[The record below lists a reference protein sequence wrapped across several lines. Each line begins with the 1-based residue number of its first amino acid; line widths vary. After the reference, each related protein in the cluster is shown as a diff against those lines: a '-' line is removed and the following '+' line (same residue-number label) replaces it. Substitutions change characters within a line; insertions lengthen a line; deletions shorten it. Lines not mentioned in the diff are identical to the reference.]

1 MRITSKMMTGNIAEN
16 LYRQAEQILKAQK
29 AVATGKRIQR
39 VSDDPVGLGKVLDYR
54 RSLASIE
61 QYQQNVIRGKMR
73 LEMNETVLDDAA
85 GLLNS
90 AVNVAVEAASGP
102 LDTRPILA
110 EEVRNL
116 RLQLVQ
122 LANSKIGDTY
132 LYAGHQTDVAP
143 YSHHIEIAG
152 GAPGVIEFGLAAD
165 ATDVTIEIRDATG
178 ALVQTLTQ
186 GDGSTPGSGGTAG
199 TNSIAWSGA
208 DGEYSFSVTAGSAGT
223 EVVDYETYNGDS
235 GDIRLILGDRTNIV
249 INADGG
255 ETFGDMFERLA
266 QLQQALQNPDPVAG
280 TSAAAAAV
288 DPLTSAADRL
298 ERVRA
303 DGAVTFKHLELTED
317 RYAGLKLNVEDMLE
331 KTENVDM
338 ATAIVE
344 LQKFETD
351 YQTTLATAA
360 RVLQPSLIDFLK

>member
-1 MRITSKMMTGNIAEN
+1 MRITSKMMTGSIAEN
-16 LYRQAEQILKAQK
+16 LYRQAEQILRSQK

-39 VSDDPVGLGKVLDYR
+39 VSDDPVGLGKVLAYR
-54 RSLASIE
+54 RSLANIE

-73 LEMNETVLDDAA
+73 LKMNETVLDDVT

-90 AVNVAVEAASGP
+90 AVNVAVEASSGP

-143 YSHHIEIAG
+143 YSHQIEIAG
-152 GAPGVIEFGLAAD
+152 GAPGAVEFGLAAD
-165 ATDVTIEIRDATG
+165 ATDVTVEIRDAAG
-178 ALVQTLTQ
+178 ALVQTITQ

-199 TNSIAWSGA
+199 TNSIAWSGP
-208 DGEYSFSVTAGSAGT
+208 DGEYSFTVTAGSAGT

-360 RVLQPSLIDFLK
+360 RVLQPSLIDFLR

>member
-16 LYRQAEQILKAQK
+16 LYRQAEQILKSQK

-39 VSDDPVGLGKVLDYR
+39 VSDDPVGMGKVLDYR

-61 QYQQNVIRGKMR
+61 QYQQNVARGKMR
-73 LEMNETVLDDAA
+73 LEMNETVLDDAT

-90 AVNVAVEAASGP
+90 AVNVAVEASSGP

-152 GAPGVIEFGLAAD
+152 GAPGAIEFGLAAD

-186 GDGSTPGSGGTAG
+186 GGGTAG
-199 TNSIAWSGA
+199 TNSIAWSGP
-208 DGEYSFSVTAGSAGT
+208 DGEYSFTVTAGSAGT

-331 KTENVDM
+331 KTENVDL

>member
-1 MRITSKMMTGNIAEN
+1 MMTGNIAEN
-16 LYRQAEQILKAQK
+16 LYRQAEQILKSQK

-39 VSDDPVGLGKVLDYR
+39 VSDDPVGMGKVLDYR

-61 QYQQNVIRGKMR
+61 QYQQNVARGKMR
-73 LEMNETVLDDAA
+73 LEMNETVLDDAT

-90 AVNVAVEAASGP
+90 AVNVAVEASSGP

-152 GAPGVIEFGLAAD
+152 GAPGAIEFGLAAD

-186 GDGSTPGSGGTAG
+186 GGGTAG
-199 TNSIAWSGA
+199 TNSIAWSGP
-208 DGEYSFSVTAGSAGT
+208 DGEYSFTVTAGSAGT

-331 KTENVDM
+331 KTENVDL